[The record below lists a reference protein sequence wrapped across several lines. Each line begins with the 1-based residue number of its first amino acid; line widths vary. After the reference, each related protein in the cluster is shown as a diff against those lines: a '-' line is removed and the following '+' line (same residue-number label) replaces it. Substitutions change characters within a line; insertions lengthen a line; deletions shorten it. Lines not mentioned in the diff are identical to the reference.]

1 MRSALWKHRRRAALA
16 FTLVEVTM
24 VAGIV
29 GGAQGSYTGALDRAK
44 RTVCQ
49 HNLKQIY
56 QGLLQID
63 LFEGRLPK
71 ISFYS
76 KDPKKDP
83 HSLLRVLGPSYAG
96 VLVCPTMPEDLKRR
110 GLTYIFND
118 QLCGK
123 SLSMVRD
130 PSHTWLVME
139 MTAVVRDKKDPRR
152 LAGPQPHSGG
162 VNVLYADGHV
172 AADATEEL
180 KPSQMG
186 PMPNGGTWK
195 GMKINSWQDYVK
207 TWGTL
212 HHVVPQRAF
221 TKKLE

>member
-130 PSHTWLVME
+130 PGHTWLVME

-172 AADATEEL
+172 EWTKTPPMLVKPKKGAGEPQPAAPAPQPEQ
-180 KPSQMG
+180 KPPARPSPPIRLPRIPSIPG
-186 PMPNGGTWK
+186 PM
-195 GMKINSWQDYVK
+195 
-207 TWGTL
+207 
-212 HHVVPQRAF
+212 
-221 TKKLE
+221 